1 MLLDSDTEAEA
12 AVTFVPEEY
21 PEVATEGERSGDEND
36 NDFSIITSSTEEE
49 RSSVDTMLDPEDLRP
64 FQGECNISDA
74 RFRTKLGNVLA
85 KYFHNDHLVGHAYL
99 IDAIEQLKGESM
111 R

>member
-1 MLLDSDTEAEA
+1 
-12 AVTFVPEEY
+12 
-21 PEVATEGERSGDEND
+21 
-36 NDFSIITSSTEEE
+36 
-49 RSSVDTMLDPEDLRP
+49 MLDPEDLRP